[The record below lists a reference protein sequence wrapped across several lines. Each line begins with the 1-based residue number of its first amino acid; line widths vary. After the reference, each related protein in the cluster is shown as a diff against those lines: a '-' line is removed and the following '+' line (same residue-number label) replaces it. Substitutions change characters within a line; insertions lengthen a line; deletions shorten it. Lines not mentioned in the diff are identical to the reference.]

1 LKITDIRI
9 IIIIGMYTFTM
20 SAIILLSQYEGKLI
34 PEINYICLKFSTLSI
49 KIKPIIAHGRKAKAN
64 PTNPEYKKAFCDD
77 DL

>member
-1 LKITDIRI
+1 
-9 IIIIGMYTFTM
+9 M
-20 SAIILLSQYEGKLI
+20 LLSQYEGKLI

-49 KIKPIIAHGRKAKAN
+49 KIKPIMAHGRKAKAN